1 MSSMS
6 EEEAKYYYTGLPS
19 WSRLVAR
26 TSTTLCDCPAES
38 KKLWPRAATSH
49 AIRKGLGRRFGEQGH
64 RPARLEGR
72 QGDTVSTSFAST
84 LKLSRT
90 GRVGGSG
97 NEGDVMNNKMMSG
110 REGV

>member
-1 MSSMS
+1 MS

-19 WSRLVAR
+19 CPRLVAR
-26 TSTTLCDCPAES
+26 TCTTPWDCLAEPEE
-38 KKLWPRAATSH
+38 LGPATSH
-49 AIRKGLGRRFGEQGH
+49 AVRKGLGH

-72 QGDTVSTSFAST
+72 QADTVSTSLAST
-84 LKLSRT
+84 LKLSRA

-97 NEGDVMNNKMMSG
+97 NEGDVMNNKVMSG

>member
-1 MSSMS
+1 M
-6 EEEAKYYYTGLPS
+6 KYHVVHLLKFSGFGFYSVG
-19 WSRLVAR
+19 
-26 TSTTLCDCPAES
+26 
-38 KKLWPRAATSH
+38 PRAVTSH
-49 AIRKGLGRRFGEQGH
+49 WHAVRKGLGRRFGEQGH

-72 QGDTVSTSFAST
+72 QGDTVSTSFEST